1 MIDYFLGFTP
11 QTQAAIIAALTALLT
26 TMLSFVTKGWIEK
39 RIHLNKLESEY
50 RYEQQK
56 NLKAIL
62 SKNKM
67 RLLNAGESLNH
78 RLWNNIENHSE
89 NWLSSRG
96 NYYYSF
102 VYRFVSFFAYIRQI
116 EKELIYIDSTFAG
129 KKDLEFIKFLRTFPQ
144 LFSDTTLFDGEN
156 YDNNFATDHFFRNN
170 FEQICEAFIK
180 NNEVISYSLFK
191 ENISIYEHEND
202 TIFSFFDN
210 ITVSENRFRFDLLQT
225 FHLTLIAFLNSYGY
239 DFQETTMKQVG
250 YIIEN
255 PRKSRLLKNYK
266 QLLIRNKLSK
276 NVWIKKFLKK
286 KHFA

>member
-1 MIDYFLGFTP
+1 MIDYFLGLTP

-26 TMLSFVTKGWIEK
+26 TVLSFLTKSWIEK

-56 NLKAIL
+56 NLKALL

-78 RLWNNIENHSE
+78 RLWNHIENHSE

-144 LFSDTTLFDGEN
+144 LFSDTTLFNGEN
-156 YDNNFATDHFFRNN
+156 YDKNFATDHFFRNN
-170 FEQICEAFIK
+170 FEQICESFIK
-180 NNEVISYSLFK
+180 NNEVI
-191 ENISIYEHEND
+191 
-202 TIFSFFDN
+202 
-210 ITVSENRFRFDLLQT
+210 
-225 FHLTLIAFLNSYGY
+225 
-239 DFQETTMKQVG
+239 
-250 YIIEN
+250 
-255 PRKSRLLKNYK
+255 
-266 QLLIRNKLSK
+266 
-276 NVWIKKFLKK
+276 
-286 KHFA
+286 

>member
-170 FEQICEAFIK
+170 FEQICESFIK

-239 DFQETTMKQVG
+239 DFQETTIKQVG

>member
-26 TMLSFVTKGWIEK
+26 TMLSFVTKSWIEK

-129 KKDLEFIKFLRTFPQ
+129 KTWNLL
-144 LFSDTTLFDGEN
+144 
-156 YDNNFATDHFFRNN
+156 
-170 FEQICEAFIK
+170 
-180 NNEVISYSLFK
+180 
-191 ENISIYEHEND
+191 
-202 TIFSFFDN
+202 SF
-210 ITVSENRFRFDLLQT
+210 
-225 FHLTLIAFLNSYGY
+225 
-239 DFQETTMKQVG
+239 
-250 YIIEN
+250 
-255 PRKSRLLKNYK
+255 
-266 QLLIRNKLSK
+266 
-276 NVWIKKFLKK
+276 
-286 KHFA
+286 